1 VSDEDLSFVE
11 MVNIYYTDKESPL
24 RKSLADELEEYFKEH
39 PDSPKL
45 NNTQLALQH
54 LPDSTKYSYQH
65 TLEGSQFTNNK
76 SEQSAYADIG
86 EKENTSTENSVK
98 GFNLLPYDFS
108 QNITKGL
115 EYTTDTD
122 TPDLN
127 EYDEEFIRD
136 WLGKENGI
144 LVYSPNDE
152 DKLKSGTCLKPR
164 ECEISSIQESG
175 TSSSQY
181 PESSS
186 SLTQEYSSSSSP
198 YQESSSSSSSSLESS
213 SSSSST
219 NYASMSY
226 SDCSFLFEDNRDKT
240 IGMSSQYLSSY
251 DLNYQFKSSSFQL
264 AGNDSLLCV
273 NSKPF
278 SSDIQS
284 SATHKAVQNTVDELC
299 YTEEAE
305 SNEPKN
311 SGKSLNIPN
320 ISSSILSEEIP
331 MVSKQ
336 NNLIQEISY
345 GTRRWNVVTS
355 GSDPNLCSRST
366 TSECSVSKDMTNTD
380 VIITPTPDKGKISR
394 LIRWIFF
401 GLIVFILCVSQ
412 IRRTNENGDI
422 RDFSLVDD
430 LSKLVQLQNS
440 G

>member
-1 VSDEDLSFVE
+1 
-11 MVNIYYTDKESPL
+11 MVNIFYTDKESPL

-45 NNTQLALQH
+45 NNTQLALY
-54 LPDSTKYSYQH
+54 LPDSIEYSYQH

-76 SEQSAYADIG
+76 SEKSAYTDIG
-86 EKENTSTENSVK
+86 EKENTRTENSVK

-108 QNITKGL
+108 QNLTKGL

-122 TPDLN
+122 SPNLN
-127 EYDEEFIRD
+127 ECDEEEFIRD
-136 WLGKENGI
+136 WLGKEKGI
-144 LVYSPNDE
+144 LIYSPNDE
-152 DKLKSGTCLKPR
+152 DELKSGTCLKPR
-164 ECEISSIQESG
+164 ECEISSTQESA

-186 SLTQEYSSSSSP
+186 SPQE
-198 YQESSSSSSSSLESS
+198 SSSSSSSLESS
-213 SSSSST
+213 TSSSFA
-219 NYASMSY
+219 NYASISHNDG
-226 SDCSFLFEDNRDKT
+226 SSLFQDNSDKT

-284 SATHKAVQNTVDELC
+284 SDKNEIVQNTVDELC

-305 SNEPKN
+305 NNEPKN

-320 ISSSILSEEIP
+320 ISSSILSEETP

-336 NNLIQEISY
+336 NNLFPEISY
-345 GTRRWNVVTS
+345 GTTRRWNVVTS
-355 GSDPNLCSRST
+355 GSDPNLCSR
-366 TSECSVSKDMTNTD
+366 SECSVSKDMTNTD
-380 VIITPTPDKGKISR
+380 VIITPTPNKGKVSR
-394 LIRWIFF
+394 LIKWIFF
-401 GLIVFILCVSQ
+401 ALIVFILCVSQ

-422 RDFSLVDD
+422 RDFSLVND